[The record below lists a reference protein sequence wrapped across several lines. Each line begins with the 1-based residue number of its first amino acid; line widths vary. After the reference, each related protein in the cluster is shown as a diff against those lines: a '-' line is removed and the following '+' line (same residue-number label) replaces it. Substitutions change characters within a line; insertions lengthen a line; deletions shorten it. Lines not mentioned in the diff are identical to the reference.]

1 MPSRRFGEPAREELE
16 ATIRTTAG
24 LPDGTRFALEDDD
37 GDSIVLSNSIPNG
50 TKLTLRVLDAKK
62 GALKKRRTH
71 PGGEQGGAKKLRS
84 NTRDGEHRTCVF
96 VHLPRSRCSWLSPF
110 LSLAAYQLTRA

>member
-1 MPSRRFGEPAREELE
+1 M
-16 ATIRTTAG
+16 
-24 LPDGTRFALEDDD
+24 
-37 GDSIVLSNSIPNG
+37 LSNSIPNG

-84 NTRDGEHRTCVF
+84 NTRDGEHRTCVLCTNQAAAPGCRRF
-96 VHLPRSRCSWLSPF
+96 CPRGISTL
-110 LSLAAYQLTRA
+110 Y

>member
-1 MPSRRFGEPAREELE
+1 M
-16 ATIRTTAG
+16 
-24 LPDGTRFALEDDD
+24 
-37 GDSIVLSNSIPNG
+37 LSNSIPNG

-84 NTRDGEHRTCVF
+84 NTRDGEHRTCVCAPTKPLLL
-96 VHLPRSRCSWLSPF
+96 VVAV
-110 LSLAAYQLTRA
+110 LSLAA

>member
-1 MPSRRFGEPAREELE
+1 M
-16 ATIRTTAG
+16 
-24 LPDGTRFALEDDD
+24 
-37 GDSIVLSNSIPNG
+37 LSNSIPNG

-84 NTRDGEHRTCVF
+84 NTRDGEHTGH
-96 VHLPRSRCSWLSPF
+96 VHLPSRCSWLSPF

>member
-1 MPSRRFGEPAREELE
+1 M
-16 ATIRTTAG
+16 
-24 LPDGTRFALEDDD
+24 
-37 GDSIVLSNSIPNG
+37 LSNSIPNG

-84 NTRDGEHRTCVF
+84 NTRDGECTGHVF
-96 VHLPRSRCSWLSPF
+96 LCTYQAAAPGCRRFCPSRH
-110 LSLAAYQLTRA
+110 

>member
-1 MPSRRFGEPAREELE
+1 MPPRRFGEPAREELE

-84 NTRDGEHRTCVF
+84 NTRDGEHQTCVF
-96 VHLPRSRCSWLSPF
+96 VHQPSRCSWLSPF